1 MANQPPTNPAE
12 IEYKH
17 ARALMNVQELGL
29 PVLYQGQN
37 EFIQEFHRV
46 DKEVGSGLQTYV
58 YLRGNPDLIPAS
70 EITIK
75 EQPK

>member
-1 MANQPPTNPAE
+1 MAHTQQSNPAE

-17 ARALMNVQELGL
+17 ARILMNAQELAL
-29 PVLYQGQN
+29 PVLYQGKH

-58 YLRGNPDLIPAS
+58 YLRGNPNLILAN